1 MTVIIAITGGIG
13 AGKSTFSNEVKKRK
27 LNILDSDKQVDAIY
41 KNPKKNFL
49 SYLKKIGLGEAVKNN
64 KINKKKI
71 GEIIFSNKKTRVS
84 LEKYIFK
91 QVRKRRTEFI
101 KKEKK
106 KKTKMVFLDIPLLFE
121 NDLNKGFDI
130 VISIIS
136 KKKERFKRLKKSK
149 KITKS
154 YFDKITAIQTTDVER
169 KKNSDIVVFNNT
181 TMKSYIIKINKLL
194 NKIVK

>member
-27 LNILDSDKQVDAIY
+27 LNILDSDKEVDAIY

-84 LEKYIFK
+84 LEKYIFRK
-91 QVRKRRTEFI
+91 VRKRRTEFI

-106 KKTKMVFLDIPLLFE
+106 KKTKTVFLDIPLLFE
-121 NDLNKGFDI
+121 NDLNKDFDI

>member
-84 LEKYIFK
+84 LEKYIFR

-106 KKTKMVFLDIPLLFE
+106 KKTKTVFLDIPLLFE
-121 NDLNKGFDI
+121 NDLNKDFDI